1 MVLLTPQAGPLPV
14 EPHGSLSES
23 FWEGA
28 AAGELRFVRCTECG
42 QPDFPSAGHCRFC
55 LSYAIEWEVS
65 SGQGTLYSYT
75 IVWRPVT
82 PAFTTPYVPAI
93 VDLDEGYSM
102 MTNLIGVDTDD
113 LVMDR
118 VIDMRV
124 VVQFE
129 AWPVASRSRTSGR
142 SARQA
147 PVTAESEL
155 PLSHLRV
162 LEIATD
168 IAGPYAGKLF
178 ADAGA
183 DVVKVE
189 APSGDPMRR
198 YTAGGPL
205 DDGDSALFAFLNTSK
220 RSVVG
225 ATDDDHVLALAGAAD
240 VVIVDGGVSAAT
252 VDVLRSVQPAGVVI
266 AITPFGLTGPSAGEP
281 ATEFTLQA
289 RCGSTGGRGL
299 AERIPLAAGGRLG
312 EWIGGAYG
320 AVAGLAYARRAR
332 EHGIGELVDVSLL
345 EAMLITMG
353 GLGVVAAQIMGVAQG
368 RSLELPSIEPTADGY
383 VGFCTI
389 TGQQFQDFLVLIE
402 HPEWLGDADLAS
414 FAGRQR
420 RRAEFDAAVREWTTQ
435 RTTAEIIELASAM
448 RIPVAP
454 IGSPDTIAAIDHFVE
469 RGVFVP
475 NPAGF
480 VQPRPPYRLHG
491 GGRRE
496 FTAAP
501 AIGAHTGTVQWPARE
516 TPMVAAESAPA
527 DPLADIRIMDLTAFW
542 AGPAGS
548 LVLGSLGAD
557 VVKVEGLKRP
567 DGMRF
572 AGGKPPTV
580 DHWWETGSVFL
591 AVNQNKRGVTLE
603 LGTSEGDRLARQLLA
618 SCDVVMENF
627 SPRVMTNLGLDWDV
641 VSSVNPHALMVRMPA
656 FGLDGPW
663 RDRVGF
669 AQTMEQVS
677 GMAWLTGEADGA
689 PVIPRGA
696 CDPIAG
702 LHAAFATIVG
712 LEHRRRTRSGRA
724 HRSDD
729 GRGGPQRRRP
739 AGDRAFRLRAGHD
752 AGRQPGPR
760 RRAAGGVPLR
770 RRGSLGGDR
779 GGDRCPLGGVGPRH
793 RSG

>member
-1 MVLLTPQAGPLPV
+1 MP
-14 EPHGSLSES
+14 
-23 FWEGA
+23 
-28 AAGELRFVRCTECG
+28 
-42 QPDFPSAGHCRFC
+42 
-55 LSYAIEWEVS
+55 
-65 SGQGTLYSYT
+65 
-75 IVWRPVT
+75 
-82 PAFTTPYVPAI
+82 
-93 VDLDEGYSM
+93 
-102 MTNLIGVDTDD
+102 
-113 LVMDR
+113 
-118 VIDMRV
+118 
-124 VVQFE
+124 E
-129 AWPVASRSRTSGR
+129 A
-142 SARQA
+142 
-147 PVTAESEL
+147 EL

-162 LEIATD
+162 LEIAGE

-189 APSGDPMRR
+189 PASGDPMRR

-205 DDGDSALFAFLNTSK
+205 AEGDSALFGFLNTSK

-225 ATDDDHVLALAGAAD
+225 TADDPEVRALAAAAD
-240 VVIVDGGVSAAT
+240 VVIVDAGISAAT
-252 VDVLRSVQPAGVVI
+252 VADLRTAHPSTVVI
-266 AITPFGLTGPSAGEP
+266 AITPFGLTGPSVGEP
-281 ATEFTLQA
+281 STEFTLQA

-299 AERIPLAAGGRLG
+299 ADRIPLAAGGRLG

-353 GLGVVAAQIMGVAQG
+353 GLGVVTAQIMGAGQG

-389 TGQQFQDFLVLIE
+389 TAQQFQDFLVMIE

-435 RTTAEIIELASAM
+435 RTTADIIELASAM

-454 IGSPDTIAAIDHFVE
+454 IGSPDTITAIDHFVE
-469 RGVFVP
+469 RGVFVS

-480 VQPRPPYRLHG
+480 VQPRPPYRIHG
-491 GGRRE
+491 GTARA
-496 FTAAP
+496 FAAAP
-501 AIGAHTGTVQWPARE
+501 GIGEHTDDVSWAPRGTAE
-516 TPMVAAESAPA
+516 FAAMGEPPG
-527 DPLADIRIMDLTAFW
+527 PLAGIRIMDLTAFW

-548 LVLGSLGAD
+548 LVLASLGAD

-580 DHWWETGSVFL
+580 DHWWETGSVFV
-591 AVNQNKRGVTLE
+591 AVNQNKRDVTLE
-603 LGTSEGDRLARQLLA
+603 LGTPQGDELARRLLG

-627 SPRVMTNLGLDWDV
+627 SPRVMSNLGLGWDT
-641 VSSVNPHALMVRMPA
+641 VSAVNPDALMVRMPA

-677 GMAWLTGEADGA
+677 GMAWLTGESDGA

-712 LEHRRRTRSGRA
+712 LEHRRRTGAGALVEVTMVEAALNVAAQLVVEHSAYGRVMMRDGDRGPAAAPQGVYRTAGDDCWVAIAAPTDETWAVLANAIGARDLIAEPSLSTAEGRRADADRIDAAVTAWTRQRSPREAAEALQLLGIPAAAVTLSAELLHDPQLQARGFFEELVHPYVGKA
-724 HRSDD
+724 LMPAMPIVLGAPGHRWLHSAAPTLGQHNAEILRDVLGVD
-729 GRGGPQRRRP
+729 AATQADLEAARVIGTRP
-739 AGDRAFRLRAGHD
+739 AGL
-752 AGRQPGPR
+752 
-760 RRAAGGVPLR
+760 
-770 RRGSLGGDR
+770 
-779 GGDRCPLGGVGPRH
+779 
-793 RSG
+793 

>member
-1 MVLLTPQAGPLPV
+1 VAA
-14 EPHGSLSES
+14 EP
-23 FWEGA
+23 
-28 AAGELRFVRCTECG
+28 
-42 QPDFPSAGHCRFC
+42 
-55 LSYAIEWEVS
+55 
-65 SGQGTLYSYT
+65 
-75 IVWRPVT
+75 
-82 PAFTTPYVPAI
+82 
-93 VDLDEGYSM
+93 
-102 MTNLIGVDTDD
+102 
-113 LVMDR
+113 
-118 VIDMRV
+118 
-124 VVQFE
+124 
-129 AWPVASRSRTSGR
+129 
-142 SARQA
+142 
-147 PVTAESEL
+147 EL

-189 APSGDPMRR
+189 PASGDPMRR

-205 DDGDSALFAFLNTSK
+205 DEGDSALFSYLNTSK

-225 ATDDDHVLALAGAAD
+225 SAEDPHVLALAGAAE

-252 VDVLRSVQPAGVVI
+252 VEVLRSARPAGVVI

-281 ATEFTLQA
+281 STEFTLQA

-299 AERIPLAAGGRLG
+299 ADRIPLAAGGRLG

-320 AVAGLAYARRAR
+320 AVAGVAYARRAR
-332 EHGIGELVDVSLL
+332 EHGVGELVDVSLL

-353 GLGVVAAQIMGVAQG
+353 GLGVVTAQIMGVAQG

-402 HPEWLGDADLAS
+402 RPEWLGDADLAS

-435 RTTAEIIELASAM
+435 RTTAEIIEVASAM

-454 IGSPDTIAAIDHFVE
+454 IGSPDTIASIDHFVE
-469 RGVFVP
+469 RGTFVT

-480 VQPRPPYRLHG
+480 VQPRPPYRIHG
-491 GGRRE
+491 GVRRE
-496 FTAAP
+496 FEAAP
-501 AIGAHTGTVQWPARE
+501 AVGAHTGSVHWPARE
-516 TPMVAAESAPA
+516 TSMVAGESTAA

-572 AGGKPPTV
+572 AGGKPPTA

-591 AVNQNKRGVTLE
+591 AVNQNKRDVTLE
-603 LGTSEGDRLARQLLA
+603 LGTAEGDRLARQLLG

-627 SPRVMTNLGLDWDV
+627 SPRVMTNLGLGWDV
-641 VSSVNPHALMVRMPA
+641 VSSVNPDALMVRMPA

-689 PVIPRGA
+689 PIIPRGA

-712 LEHRRRTRSGRA
+712 LEHRRRTGAGALIEVTMVEAALNVAAQLVVEHSAYGRVMMRDGNRGPVATPQGVYRSAGDDRWVAIAARTDADWTALARAIGADELAADPALSTAEGRRAAADHIDAVIAAWTAQRAPQEAAEALRMLGIPAAAVTLSADLLHDPQLQTRGFFEELA
-724 HRSDD
+724 HPYIGKALMPAMPIVVADAGHRWLRSAAPTL
-729 GRGGPQRRRP
+729 GQHNAEILGQLLEVAPAAMTELEAAHVIGTRP
-739 AGDRAFRLRAGHD
+739 AGL
-752 AGRQPGPR
+752 
-760 RRAAGGVPLR
+760 
-770 RRGSLGGDR
+770 
-779 GGDRCPLGGVGPRH
+779 
-793 RSG
+793 